1 MSNLFFKEYFHF
13 TKGEKIGTIV
23 LLILIVVVLLLTF
36 LLPGFIKNEK
46 VDFGDF
52 EKEIEAFKKS
62 NAGDTTNNLSGSLT
76 STENK
81 EPELFS
87 FNPNEITKED
97 LRRLGLDA
105 RVVNTWLKY
114 REKGGS
120 FRKKEDV
127 KKIYGLTD
135 SVYTI
140 LAPYILLPDNIRQKK
155 PFDKKSVDIKEDQIA
170 IHTNPSLIELNGS
183 DTIELKRLP
192 GIGSVFA
199 ARIVGYRELLGGY
212 YKKEQLMEV
221 YGLSPQTYN
230 NVLTLINIDTNLIRK
245 LDLNSSDFRD
255 LLRHPYLNKYQ
266 TEAILQYRKL
276 QDGFRNLN
284 ELIQNNLLPEEVYIK
299 VLPYLEV
306 GKTGAE

>member
-1 MSNLFFKEYFHF
+1 MSKLFFKEYFHF
-13 TKGEKIGTIV
+13 TKGERIGTII
-23 LLILIVVVLLLTF
+23 LLILIAVILLLTF

-46 VDFGDF
+46 VDFSDF

-62 NAGDTTNNLSGSLT
+62 NARDSVNNLPFSYIN
-76 STENK
+76 TENK

-87 FNPNEITKED
+87 FNPNEVTRED

-114 REKGGS
+114 REKGGL

-127 KKIYGLTD
+127 RKIYGLTD
-135 SVYTI
+135 SIYVK
-140 LAPYILLPDNIRQKK
+140 LASYILLPENLQQVKPENKK
-155 PFDKKSVDIKEDQIA
+155 FVDRKENKVILPA
-170 IHTNPSLIELNGS
+170 SPALIELNS
-183 DTIELKRLP
+183 ADTVDLKGLP

-212 YKKEQLMEV
+212 YQKEQLMEV
-221 YGLSPQTYN
+221 YGLSPETYN
-230 NVLTLINIDTNLIRK
+230 NILALISIDTNLIRK
-245 LDLNSSDFRD
+245 LNLNSSEFRD

-276 QDGFRNLN
+276 QGAYKNLD
-284 ELIQNNLLPEEVYIK
+284 ELIQNNLMPGEVFIK
-299 VLPYLEV
+299 VRPYLEV
-306 GKTGAE
+306 GKTVAE

>member
-140 LAPYILLPDNIRQKK
+140 LASYILLPDNIRQKK

-266 TEAILQYRKL
+266 TEAILQYR
-276 QDGFRNLN
+276 
-284 ELIQNNLLPEEVYIK
+284 
-299 VLPYLEV
+299 
-306 GKTGAE
+306 